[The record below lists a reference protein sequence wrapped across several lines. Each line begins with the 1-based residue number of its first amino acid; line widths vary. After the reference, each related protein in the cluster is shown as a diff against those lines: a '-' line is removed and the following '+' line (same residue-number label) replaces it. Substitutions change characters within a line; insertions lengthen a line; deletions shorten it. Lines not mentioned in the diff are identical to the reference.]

1 MDMVVTVHAVHTYH
15 KFAQA
20 PCLSERFG
28 DLLLQL
34 VPSEGQYAVVVLLPE
49 T

>member
-1 MDMVVTVHAVHTYH
+1 MVVTVHAVHTYH

-28 DLLLQL
+28 DLLQL